1 MYLVGG
7 TTAVL
12 VGWRDATRDVDLVIR
27 PEDDA
32 MLRAIPS
39 LKEQLRLNIELAA
52 PDQFIPVA
60 PGWEAR
66 SPVVAQLGP
75 VTVRHYDPTAQALA
89 KIERGHTR
97 DLADVRAMLA
107 AGLVTPAGLREAFDR
122 AAPGLYR
129 YPAVDPD
136 TYRRALDEALLPP
149 SET

>member
-1 MYLVGG
+1 VYLVGG

-97 DLADVRAMLA
+97 DLADGRAMLA
-107 AGLVTPAGLREAFDR
+107 AGLVTPTGGS
-122 AAPGLYR
+122 APLCHR
-129 YPAVDPD
+129 VPRPRPAP
-136 TYRRALDEALLPP
+136 
-149 SET
+149 